1 MFKVYGLKNCDTCRK
16 AIKWLGAEGF
26 ETTLH
31 DVRKD
36 GLLSGQVA
44 FWART
49 VGWELLLNRRGTT
62 WRGLEEAEKEG
73 LTEEKAIALMEAAPA
88 LMKRPIFVSG
98 ETVHVG
104 FKPADQEIVRRM
116 AQALS

>member
-16 AIKWLGAEGF
+16 AMKWLAAEGL
-26 ETTLH
+26 ESRLH

-36 GLLSGQVA
+36 GLEAEQVA
-44 FWART
+44 FWARA

-62 WRGLEEAEKEG
+62 WRGLDDAEKED
-73 LTEEKAIALMEAAPA
+73 LTEAKAIALMEAAPA

-98 ETVHVG
+98 KNVHVG
-104 FKPADQEIVRRM
+104 FKPVDLETIRQM
-116 AQALS
+116 AQASA